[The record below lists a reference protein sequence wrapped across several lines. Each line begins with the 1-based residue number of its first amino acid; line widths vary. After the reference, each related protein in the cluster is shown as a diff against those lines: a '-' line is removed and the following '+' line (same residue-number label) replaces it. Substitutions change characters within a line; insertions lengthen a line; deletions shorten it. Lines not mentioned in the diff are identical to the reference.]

1 MTDRADTILQ
11 VGGMDT
17 FTVINTGVDD
27 ECIAVDEDVYNG
39 GNRRLVLIDVES
51 ANLVERKSD
60 DGIVSIST
68 IQPIVT
74 LIAGLIAIVSGIMAI
89 RYYYNATKKVK
100 ND

>member
-1 MTDRADTILQ
+1 MTQHSSQADI
-11 VGGMDT
+11 G
-17 FTVINTGVDD
+17 TG
-27 ECIAVDEDVYNG
+27 IS
-39 GNRRLVLIDVES
+39 VLS
-51 ANLVERKSD
+51 A
-60 DGIVSIST
+60 IVSIST

>member
-1 MTDRADTILQ
+1 MTHHSNQADI
-11 VGGMDT
+11 G
-17 FTVINTGVDD
+17 TG
-27 ECIAVDEDVYNG
+27 IS
-39 GNRRLVLIDVES
+39 VLS
-51 ANLVERKSD
+51 A
-60 DGIVSIST
+60 IVSIST